1 MAYRKFFFGDTV
13 IVKDPGY
20 RTHAGHAGRI
30 MGTLYGAAH
39 HIYYRV
45 ACECGKTIS
54 PLASSMDL
62 VSTPHDDHTQQS
74 VREMRMAKFLRR
86 VGVEPQP
93 DSLKQQVKASLSTC
107 KKMRDRQVMALRFG
121 LAGPDGKTLQE
132 IGDAYGITRARVQQI
147 EARVLRTIR
156 RAMEKEKHE
165 NRIGTTA
172 GQEFEPKQTPIFSE
186 PS

>member
-1 MAYRKFFFGDTV
+1 MGYRKFFAGDTV
-13 IVKDPGY
+13 LVDEDKSP
-20 RTHAGHAGRI
+20 THGGHTGRVVGI
-30 MGTLYGAAH
+30 LITPNN
-39 HIYYRV
+39 ISYRV
-45 ACECGKTIS
+45 GCECGKNTT
-54 PLASSMDL
+54 LAAAQMDL
-62 VSTPHDDHTQQS
+62 VSTPHDDPDPQTI
-74 VREMRMAKFLRR
+74 REMRMAKFLRR

-93 DSLKQQVKASLSTC
+93 DSLTQQVKASLSTC

-172 GQEFEPKQTPIFSE
+172 GQEFEPKQTPVFSE